1 MRLLVICEVVVG
13 FLMVL
18 PFLALAA
25 TFLAPWMLL
34 GVLTDR
40 DFAATREPW
49 IVLVVTSA
57 ACFGAWALFR
67 LLRYL
72 LFDVTIPNV
81 GRVRLGLVTGVVGL
95 LGGSVILGWYF
106 ERQLWNWLVN
116 LWMPILPLAVTAHV
130 AYLSRDVLFPKAR
143 ASGV

>member
-1 MRLLVICEVVVG
+1 MRLLVTCEVVVG
-13 FLMVL
+13 FLMVF
-18 PFLALAA
+18 PFLAIAA

-67 LLRYL
+67 LLRHL
-72 LFDVTIPNV
+72 LFDVPITNV
-81 GRVRLGLVTGVVGL
+81 RPVRIALVVGVVGL

-106 ERQLWNWLVN
+106 DRALWSWLVN
-116 LWMPILPLAVTAHV
+116 LSMPILPLAVTAHLV
-130 AYLSRDVLFPKAR
+130 YLSRDALFPRSR
-143 ASGV
+143 AGGV

>member
-13 FLMVL
+13 FLTVF
-18 PFLALAA
+18 PFLAIAA

-34 GVLTDR
+34 GVLTDP
-40 DFAATREPW
+40 DFAATREQW

-81 GRVRLGLVTGVVGL
+81 RRVRLGLVAGVVAL
-95 LGGSVILGWYF
+95 LGGSVVLGWYF
-106 ERQLWNWLVN
+106 DRPLWNWLVN
-116 LWMPILPLAVTAHV
+116 LWMPILPLAVTAHLV
-130 AYLSRDVLFPKAR
+130 YLSRDALFVR
-143 ASGV
+143 SRVSGV

>member
-13 FLMVL
+13 FLMAL
-18 PFLALAA
+18 PFLAIAA

-49 IVLVVTSA
+49 VVLLVTSA

-81 GRVRLGLVTGVVGL
+81 RRVRLGLIAGVVGL
-95 LGGSVILGWYF
+95 FGGSVILGWYF
-106 ERQLWNWLVN
+106 DRPLWSWFMK
-116 LWMPILPLAVTAHV
+116 LWMPILPLVVIAHLV
-130 AYLSRDVLFPKAR
+130 YLSRDALFSR
-143 ASGV
+143 SR